1 MFAPMS
7 PLTERTRIQNEQQLQ
22 APHETSFALPKF
34 NMTALRKVIT
44 VRRPAMQR
52 QPRTA
57 AEASG
62 C

>member
-22 APHETSFALPKF
+22 ARHETSFVRPTLNFA
-34 NMTALRKVIT
+34 ALRKLFV

-52 QPRTA
+52 QTRTA
-57 AEASG
+57 AEVSG